1 MLSDSQVD
9 QYFKYAKEF
18 GITIDTIIK
27 EPWEVMAQY
36 DSQVA
41 GTNIVRMMILKFS
54 HNDINVIIIL
64 CEIVEDNFL

>member
-27 EPWEVMAQY
+27 EPWEVMA
-36 DSQVA
+36 
-41 GTNIVRMMILKFS
+41 
-54 HNDINVIIIL
+54 
-64 CEIVEDNFL
+64 